1 MKSESVPLS
10 AATRWLHGIVAVGVI
25 SMLAYGF
32 VMEQLEFDGAVLL
45 HISCGLTLLLVI
57 AVRAVRRLQIGWP
70 QANPD
75 HPLAQRRTARVVQWL
90 LLLASLL
97 MPLSGLLMATMSG
110 WGLQWFGVELMAWSP
125 DPANPGE
132 VIPVNALLLEIG
144 HELHEITA
152 FVLIAGIVLHLAGAL
167 KHHFVDRDDTL
178 RRIWRG

>member
-75 HPLAQRRTARVVQWL
+75 HPLAQRRTARAVQWL
-90 LLLASLL
+90 LLPASLG
-97 MPLSGLLMATMSG
+97 PPNMATQPSRSSLID
-110 WGLQWFGVELMAWSP
+110 WSREKASEDAW
-125 DPANPGE
+125 AKR
-132 VIPVNALLLEIG
+132 
-144 HELHEITA
+144 
-152 FVLIAGIVLHLAGAL
+152 L
-167 KHHFVDRDDTL
+167 K
-178 RRIWRG
+178 RR